1 MYSFAVHC
9 AINVCADAVVT
20 FVVVVTVVSVPFIFQ
35 PLNVY
40 PVLVGVGNFPY
51 VVPYVTVL
59 FVGVTAFPPFVSNVT
74 VYLLLKYAV

>member
-1 MYSFAVHC
+1 MYLFAVHC

-40 PVLVGVGNFPY
+40 PVLVGVGNSPY

-59 FVGVTAFPPFVSNVT
+59 LVGVTAFPPFVSNVT
-74 VYLLLKYAV
+74 VYWLLKYAV